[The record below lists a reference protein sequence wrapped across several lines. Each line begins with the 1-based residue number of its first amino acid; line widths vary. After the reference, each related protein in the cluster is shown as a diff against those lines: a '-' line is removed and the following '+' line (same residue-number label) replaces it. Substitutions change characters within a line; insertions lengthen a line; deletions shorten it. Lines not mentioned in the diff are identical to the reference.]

1 MVKEIIKRICVVIS
15 YSILVFSCVE
25 DIDFEQTKDFE
36 ATPVLESSLI
46 FFDEPANRFLDS
58 GNEITV
64 IQDSVLVNF
73 FNDKFII
80 DNLVKAEFQ
89 FEIIN
94 TINRAFELQV
104 DLFDDNQ
111 LQHTFTIFQEASSN
125 NNENFT
131 IYIETFEDNTLQ
143 ALKRTNLLVFTLR
156 LLPGESVDQNTI
168 GRIQLKSLAVFYF
181 NIRDDIE

>member
-1 MVKEIIKRICVVIS
+1 MVKEIIKRICFVIYCS
-15 YSILVFSCVE
+15 VFVFSCVE
-25 DIDFEQTKDFE
+25 EIDFEQAKDFE

-46 FFDEPANRFLDS
+46 FFDEPANRFLDN

-73 FNDKFII
+73 LNGKFII

-104 DLFDDNQ
+104 DLLDDNQ
-111 LQHTFTIFQEASSN
+111 LQHTFTIFQEASAN

-131 IYIETFEDNTLQ
+131 MYIETFEDKTLQ
-143 ALKRTNLLVFTLR
+143 ALKRTTKLVFTLK
-156 LLPGESVDQNTI
+156 LLQGEAINQNTI

-181 NIRDDIE
+181 NIRDDPE